1 MTLAP
6 VSSTRLLLTD
16 DLDFVPIQSLLTFP
30 VVVSSTIH
38 MSSVDLLDC
47 RTTGG
52 ATFALFRALQSSAS
66 RPVVSLTLK
75 AFPHFAHGSDSELES
90 SSDFNAKLANMWD
103 IYDTLTNLKVTEAEP
118 YKYYYKGREL
128 LDAATAAAN
137 RLINESMGE
146 REELEWHLMAIELA
160 MGRNLYWC
168 EEVHEAETRFMA
180 ALKLGL
186 LAPKRQEKRYTFAII
201 DCLQQLANI
210 WLERGD
216 WTRAINFL
224 LRSAYIYVAAEKKF
238 ENDQWESSDI
248 VNLEKLK
255 TLTIY
260 GLARA
265 YGGLG
270 MVTSASR
277 ACSLT
282 LSRQLE
288 HNMDASDDAAKDAPF
303 DYREWARNAVSL
315 ADYYIGRG
323 EFWTAEYLMHAA
335 RILSMEWPEKIG
347 EKRSDEFVAEIW
359 RDVGRF
365 YRTRLEISKFHEKRK
380 ADECLALWRC
390 NAEVKEKREVA
401 ENDLGLSWECLADDH
416 LESRRVRW
424 HSEEGFPENV
434 STNDGFLLLD
444 EKSAVAE
451 RVVEDGEPTDDD
463 GMLRI
468 HLSGEI
474 VVQPAICFPTIHGSI
489 ERAMQVHN
497 RAFIEACGVVMD
509 HRKHLTYCAK
519 DFATARELFKVGQYF
534 DQQALSVFVLDGYAS
549 DHVQTVQELA
559 RLHEA
564 LEFWEVDP
572 SRVRALLKRRVKL
585 LEPVLKEINPMVY
598 VQFNRQ
604 LSFEIAEICRQ
615 LAEGLLGP
623 EGQYEVGPSNRMT
636 EPGEVA
642 QLRRYI
648 IKSVNSF
655 ARFIR
660 SFEAP
665 ANQGTS
671 AGQSVEV
678 RLDDS
683 VVQHVISAREQAAR
697 LLSKDPSPNASDR
710 LESLVTALSHYEWV
724 KAYAKHH
731 KQQIS
736 EMPEANQEAIRLTS
750 EMAELLP
757 MHIARLK
764 ASTVSA
770 A

>member
-1 MTLAP
+1 MAVTVSAQSDDPHIVLADA
-6 VSSTRLLLTD
+6 VR
-16 DLDFVPIQSLLTFP
+16 Q
-30 VVVSSTIH
+30 
-38 MSSVDLLDC
+38 
-47 RTTGG
+47 
-52 ATFALFRALQSSAS
+52 
-66 RPVVSLTLK
+66 
-75 AFPHFAHGSDSELES
+75 ELES
-90 SSDFNAKLANMWD
+90 SSDFEAKLANMWD

-137 RLINESMGE
+137 RLINESMSE

-168 EEVHEAETRFMA
+168 EEVHEAEIRFMA

-224 LRSAYIYVAAEKKF
+224 LRSAHLYVAVEKKF
-238 ENDQWESSDI
+238 ENEQWESSDI

-265 YGGLG
+265 YGVNLAGLLLTLLGGLRIGRLWKPNDVICVTMSLHDMFRCRGLG
-270 MVTSASR
+270 M
-277 ACSLT
+277 
-282 LSRQLE
+282 LE

-335 RILSMEWPEKIG
+335 RALSIEWPEKIG

-365 YRTRLEISKFHEKRK
+365 YRTRLEISKFHEKRN

-416 LESRRVRW
+416 LESRRVQW
-424 HSEEGFPENV
+424 GSEQGFPENV
-434 STNDGFLLLD
+434 SLNDGFLLLD

-451 RVVEDGEPTDDD
+451 RVVENGEPTDDD
-463 GMLRI
+463 GMLAI
-468 HLSGEI
+468 HLSGET

-534 DQQALSVFVLDGYAS
+534 DQQALNVFVLDGYAS

-564 LEFWEVDP
+564 LEYWEVDP

-604 LSFEIAEICRQ
+604 LSFEIAEIYRQ

-623 EGQYEVGPSNRMT
+623 EGQYGPSNR
-636 EPGEVA
+636 
-642 QLRRYI
+642 
-648 IKSVNSF
+648 
-655 ARFIR
+655 
-660 SFEAP
+660 
-665 ANQGTS
+665 
-671 AGQSVEV
+671 
-678 RLDDS
+678 
-683 VVQHVISAREQAAR
+683 
-697 LLSKDPSPNASDR
+697 
-710 LESLVTALSHYEWV
+710 
-724 KAYAKHH
+724 
-731 KQQIS
+731 
-736 EMPEANQEAIRLTS
+736 
-750 EMAELLP
+750 
-757 MHIARLK
+757 
-764 ASTVSA
+764 
-770 A
+770 